1 MLRFP
6 DRFPHLVTAAALTL
20 LAVACIDE
28 PTSPVTDQ
36 PSLRADFVPV
46 TASYIIDTGPGG
58 TSSIGSQSFFSKGST
73 TCSPQPACAG
83 HFQFLA
89 GKFTLADSAAV
100 ESLEAWLSVGIAG
113 NAHVHIRTDS
123 VPPAGNNI
131 PGHSLQNG
139 AYSMGNQTFGWKV
152 FSNFVVGLPAGTY
165 WITLEP
171 DSGTGLNG
179 GMSGGAAS
187 PLADYAFFADGNNR
201 WVPYSAFS
209 QNPALGFRVFGTS
222 IVTPSKRI
230 NNLIAYVDANV
241 ARANARKIDQDL
253 QAALTAIGANQTAA
267 ACADVQSVINYV
279 QGNSTRKI
287 PVAVKTEIVSQA
299 NAIRSALGC

>member
-1 MLRFP
+1 MLRFRERLP
-6 DRFPHLVTAAALTL
+6 YHLSAAALAL
-20 LAVACIDE
+20 LVAACVSESTAPSSEDA
-28 PTSPVTDQ
+28 
-36 PSLRADFVPV
+36 SLRADIVPQSA
-46 TASYIIDTGPGG
+46 TYLIDTGPGG

-73 TCSPQPACAG
+73 TCSPQPDCFG
-83 HFQFLA
+83 NFQFLA
-89 GKFTLADSAAV
+89 GKFTLADSADV

-113 NAHVHIRTDS
+113 NAHVHIRSDS

-131 PGHSLQNG
+131 PGHSLHSVG
-139 AYSMGNQTFGWKV
+139 YTLGTQTFGWKV
-152 FSNFVVGLPAGTY
+152 FSSFTVGLRAGTY

-209 QNPALGFRVFGTS
+209 QHPALGFRVFGTAV
-222 IVTPSKRI
+222 VTPSQRI
-230 NNLIAYVDANV
+230 NTLIAYVDANV
-241 ARANARKIDQDL
+241 PKANARKIDQDL

-267 ACADVQSVINYV
+267 ACADVQSVITYV
-279 QGNSTRKI
+279 NGNSTKKLS
-287 PVAVKTEIVSQA
+287 ASVKSEITSQA
-299 NAIRSALGC
+299 NTIRSSLGC